1 MDLKKYQDKVNF
13 LIYGYIDTIKDEK
26 LQEMVNYSLDG
37 GKRLRSVICMYLL
50 DNFNIENNELIV
62 AIEILHCSSLI
73 LDDLPCMDNDDYR
86 RDKLT
91 FHKKYG
97 TKYAYKVSSFLF
109 NEFNRIIL
117 ELNNTNIINYVF
129 DNLMLIV
136 KGQYYDLGFESK
148 ILSINDSIYNNNL
161 KTYPFFVIAFMV
173 PFYLSNI
180 NIDCFRDDI
189 DKLALNFSTAFQIY
203 DDFIDYE
210 NDLKTQNFNHI
221 KLIGNIKTYDLYTK
235 SINTFVNLCKK
246 HNIYGKLMIDI
257 INYLNN
263 NLCNYINDFQ

>member
-26 LQEMVNYSLDG
+26 LQEMVHYALDG

-50 DNFNIENNELIV
+50 NYFDIENNNLII
-62 AIEILHCSSLI
+62 AIELLHCSSLI

-97 TKYAYKVSSFLF
+97 TKYAYKVSNFLF
-109 NEFNRIIL
+109 NEFNKIIL
-117 ELNNTNIINYVF
+117 NLNNKLVINYVF
-129 DNLMLIV
+129 ENLMLIV
-136 KGQYYDLGFESK
+136 KGQYYDLGFENEN
-148 ILSINDSIYNNNL
+148 LSIKDSIYNNNL

-173 PFYLSNI
+173 PFYLTKKNPKS
-180 NIDCFRDDI
+180 FRDDI
-189 DKLALNFSTAFQIY
+189 DNLALNFSTAFQIY

-221 KLIGNIKTYDLYTK
+221 KLIGKQKTFDLYTK
-235 SINTFVNLCKK
+235 SINTFLDLCKK
-246 HNIYGKLMIDI
+246 HDICGKLMFDI

-263 NLCNYINDFQ
+263 KLCNYINDLQ